1 MRCALFLCGN
11 DMYPFFLT
19 GWRAGLRSRAIRAIL
34 IVAVLMVG
42 VAYLASSFSPRQ
54 PQTVALD
61 VGYSGMRISL
71 VLFALFW
78 VDLLVGREIG
88 SRGILLTLTY
98 PVPRSDYLLGRYCAI
113 ISLLALAALLLGG
126 MMWGVAL
133 LSGGGYVQ
141 GFALHLGLPFWVTVF
156 GFWLDAA
163 VVAAFALLITT
174 VATVPMLPL
183 ATGLAFA
190 VGGKALGAA
199 LDYMSRGADDDQQ
212 ILQMMP
218 LFDVIQWM
226 LPDLSRFDLRVWPMY
241 GVLPDVG
248 NLAWVVLMGVGYVL
262 LMLTVAIYAFSR
274 REFT

>member
-1 MRCALFLCGN
+1 
-11 DMYPFFLT
+11 MYPFLLT

-34 IVAVLMVG
+34 VVAVLMVG

-98 PVPRSDYLLGRYCAI
+98 PVPRSGFLLGRYCAVV
-113 ISLLALAALLLGG
+113 SLLALAALILGL

-133 LSGGGYVQ
+133 ISGGDYEQ
-141 GFALHLGLPFWVTVF
+141 GFDLHLGLPFWATVF

-163 VVAAFALLITT
+163 MVAAFALLITT

-183 ATGLAFA
+183 AIGLAFA

-199 LDYMSRGADDDQQ
+199 LDYLSRGADDDPQ
-212 ILQMMP
+212 ILQMTP
-218 LFDVIQWM
+218 LFDVIQWL
-226 LPDLSRFDLRVWPMY
+226 LPDLSRFDLRIWPMY
-241 GVLPDVG
+241 GVVPDAG
-248 NLAWVVLMGVGYVL
+248 NLVWVALMGVGYVL
-262 LMLTVAIYAFSR
+262 LMLAVAIHAFSR
-274 REFT
+274 REFS